1 MLDYNEL
8 NDDEKRTLRNALEVE
23 RIYPCYL
30 EDHNILLMESKELFD
45 YIYMYDLKKIKEA
58 IKFIEEIVQLRINN
72 EGVNKSII
80 QKILEE
86 NEKVIKLSD
95 NHYAY
100 KEN

>member
-45 YIYMYDLKKIKEA
+45 YM
-58 IKFIEEIVQLRINN
+58 V
-72 EGVNKSII
+72 
-80 QKILEE
+80 LE
-86 NEKVIKLSD
+86 
-95 NHYAY
+95 
-100 KEN
+100 

>member
-1 MLDYNEL
+1 
-8 NDDEKRTLRNALEVE
+8 
-23 RIYPCYL
+23 
-30 EDHNILLMESKELFD
+30 MESKELFD

-72 EGVNKSII
+72 EDVNKSII